1 MWQRIQTVF
10 LIIVVLAMATTVFL
24 PLWVSQVDGSLSYEL
39 YPLHFTIRTGTETTT
54 EYFPYAITAILA
66 VASATIAFI
75 EIGKFKD
82 RVVQMK
88 LGALNALLMAAVVG
102 CAVYF
107 ANQKIQQYDAGIW
120 QYGFGLYAP
129 IIAVVA
135 NFFANRFIRRDE
147 RLVRDSERLR

>member
-10 LIIVVLAMATTVFL
+10 LIIVVLAMITTVFL
-24 PLWVSQVDGSLSYEL
+24 PLWISQADGLFYEL
-39 YPLHFTIRTGTETTT
+39 YPLHFTARAGTETTT

-66 VASATIAFI
+66 IASATIAFI

-107 ANQKIQQYDAGIW
+107 ANQKIQQYAGGTW